1 MATSMKKE
9 LFIRLGNGLASP
21 IAIVRAPN
29 NGFYVSSVITG
40 VINQYDANGEY
51 VRAVLQPPAGE
62 TLGERTFSTGTPL
75 GLGVGPDGTLYYAD
89 IGITITAERI
99 GPGPEGTV
107 RRIRFVNGEPQP
119 PELVGGRLQYPDGI
133 GVYVP
138 KKK

>member
-1 MATSMKKE
+1 VKKE
-9 LFIRLGNGLASP
+9 LFISVDNGLGSP
-21 IAIVRAPN
+21 IAIVRAPK
-29 NGFYVSSVITG
+29 NGFYASSVITG
-40 VINQYDANGEY
+40 IINEYSANGQY
-51 VRAVLQPPAGE
+51 VRSVLQPPAGE

-89 IGITITAERI
+89 IGITVTSSGI

-119 PELVGGRLQYPDGI
+119 PELMGGGLQYPDGI